1 MNYVCGV
8 NEERERYAAT
18 TIPEIVIRAT
28 TVSRHLSAL
37 DSQHLKCKL
46 LCSSNFLSRENYLH
60 AIYTIRVSY
69 REHTTSEERERTF
82 ISFPPMKNSGIV
94 FINLSELV
102 FYSVVCSWKKRNTI
116 RGKASDCYTYNL
128 CI

>member
-1 MNYVCGV
+1 MMNYVCGV
-8 NEERERYAAT
+8 NEERAVCCNYYTWNCYPR
-18 TIPEIVIRAT
+18 T

-102 FYSVVCSWKKRNTI
+102 FCSVVCSWKKRKTI
-116 RGKASDCYTYNL
+116 RGNTSDCYTYNL

>member
-46 LCSSNFLSRENYLH
+46 LCSSNFFELGELLACHLH
-60 AIYTIRVSY
+60 HQS
-69 REHTTSEERERTF
+69 
-82 ISFPPMKNSGIV
+82 
-94 FINLSELV
+94 
-102 FYSVVCSWKKRNTI
+102 
-116 RGKASDCYTYNL
+116 
-128 CI
+128 

>member
-37 DSQHLKCKL
+37 DSQHFKL

-69 REHTTSEERERTF
+69 REHTTSEERERTLM
-82 ISFPPMKNSGIV
+82 SFPPMKNSGIV

-102 FYSVVCSWKKRNTI
+102 FCSVVCSWKKRKTI
-116 RGKASDCYTYNL
+116 RGNTSDCYTYNL